1 MICSVKNV
9 YVKKNGSTKTN
20 IDQDNDEKV
29 TDDEIYEIYFEKV
42 HIIQLFKWRE

>member
-1 MICSVKNV
+1 LICSVKNV

-29 TDDEIYEIYFEKV
+29 TDDENYEMYTGKV
-42 HIIQLFKWRE
+42 HIIQLIK